1 VAGLE
6 HSSTRRATAL
16 DGLRG
21 LAAAGVMAH
30 HAWLLC
36 GRPDTLLGPWW
47 GRLSIGVPF
56 FFCLSGFLLYG
67 PWVRA
72 ALQPGVPRPAT
83 GRYGLRRAA
92 RVLPLYWLALAG
104 SILVLHGTGSWR
116 LVEDERIVWFL
127 LFAQNV
133 VPGLAGRLDPPMWT
147 LTVEVSFYLLLPV
160 FGALA
165 LRAGGSRSRQL
176 VAIGALAVLGLAWRV
191 LAQPKGAPPEV
202 ERTLPEMLPVFCAG
216 MAARVLA
223 DGRQIG
229 PRLTWALLGAGG
241 LLVWAYA
248 RGSLAWPLDS
258 VTREL
263 PAAIGFAAV
272 CAACGS
278 SAAPRLLSCRAVLAL
293 GTLSFGVYLWHYP
306 LIYALQRAGLW
317 PADRFA
323 LALAILTAL
332 SITAAWLSWRLVEE
346 PVLRAVQRRTSAPA
360 ARGDRGRGRPSER
373 PAQAAHAG
381 AVPPP
386 LLA

>member
-1 VAGLE
+1 VTELA

-30 HAWLLC
+30 HVWLLC
-36 GRPDTLLGPWW
+36 ARPDTLLGPWW

-56 FFCLSGFLLYG
+56 FFCLSGFVLYG

-72 ALQPGVPRPAT
+72 ALQPRAPRPAT
-83 GRYGLRRAA
+83 RRYLLRRAA

-147 LTVEVSFYLLLPV
+147 LTIEVAFYLLLPV

-165 LRAGGSRSRQL
+165 LRAGGGRSRQL
-176 VAIGALAVLGLAWRV
+176 AAIGALAGLGLARHR
-191 LAQPKGAPPEV
+191 AAGGRAPAEV
-202 ERTLPEMLPVFCAG
+202 ERTLPEMLPVFGAG

-223 DGRQIG
+223 EGRQIG
-229 PRLTWALLGAGG
+229 PRLTWALLGSGG
-241 LLVWAYA
+241 LLAWAYA
-248 RGSLAWPLDS
+248 RGSLAWPLDN

-263 PAAIGFAAV
+263 PAALGFAAV
-272 CAACGS
+272 CTACGS
-278 SAAPRLLSCRAVLAL
+278 GAAPRLLRCRPVLAL

-306 LIYALQRAGLW
+306 LIYALERAGVW

-323 LALAILTAL
+323 LALAVLTAL
-332 SITAAWLSWRLVEE
+332 SMAAAWLSWRFVEE
-346 PVLRAVQRRTSAPA
+346 PILRAVQRRTSAPVTGC
-360 ARGDRGRGRPSER
+360 RMMPSLV
-373 PAQAAHAG
+373 A
-381 AVPPP
+381 
-386 LLA
+386 